1 MDNAQ
6 GVNPKLQA
14 QLHTGPPPQNGWLF
28 LFSSWAVGPAK
39 KPLIYPEID
48 ISEILHPQSKKTHL
62 QVRATKTQVKTF
74 QLNKTE
80 IQNRPEQIGRR
91 NLSKIIN
98 QWEGILKIV
107 DPYFPQ
113 LASN

>member
-1 MDNAQ
+1 MPKVSIQSCKPNCILALLLRMVGSSCSPPGLWAQ
-6 GVNPKLQA
+6 QRNP
-14 QLHTGPPPQNGWLF
+14 LF
-28 LFSSWAVGPAK
+28 ILK
-39 KPLIYPEID
+39 LIYLKFCTPRA
-48 ISEILHPQSKKTHL
+48 KKTHL